1 MSASLFLPEESGAS
15 PSGSLGDGAVARE
28 IVTALTGLTVNG
40 DFLGRCLTLTEADP
54 ALTRAQGF
62 GGTFAVEYPVTI
74 EKIAAARAELRRR
87 FAEAQP

>member
-1 MSASLFLPEESGAS
+1 MTTTEFFLPQMIE
-15 PSGSLGDGAVARE
+15 
-28 IVTALTGLTVNG
+28 TLTGLTVNG
-40 DFLGRCLTLTEADP
+40 DFLGQCLTLTEADP
-54 ALTRAQGF
+54 ALTRVQGF